1 MKESLGLT
9 VTINIVIIFLL
20 VAFVFVVGIIS
31 YSKAFKAASLVV
43 KSLEKFE
50 GYNGLA
56 YDDINKNLNTL
67 GYERGDSSKCA
78 ATKNSTIG
86 EGQLARLTEG
96 EYFNYCIYYFNN
108 DGDDKHYSY
117 GVVTYMTLDFS
128 MFNLKAK
135 FPVYAK
141 TTRIYR
147 FSNT

>member
-1 MKESLGLT
+1 MKESIGLT

-31 YSKAFKAASLVV
+31 YSKAFKAASLIV

-50 GYNGLA
+50 GYNELSLE
-56 YDDINKNLNTL
+56 DMNKNLYTL
-67 GYERGDSSKCA
+67 GYERGDSSKCPS
-78 ATKNSTIG
+78 TKNSTIG
-86 EGQLARLTEG
+86 EGNLVTLTEG
-96 EYFNYCIYYFNN
+96 ESFDYCIYLFDN

-128 MFNLKAK
+128 MFNMKAK
-135 FPVYAK
+135 FAVYAK

-147 FSNT
+147 FTNT